1 MAEQD
6 WEYKVTNEILWW
18 AHEVGDDIRDCQA
31 AAAAGC
37 GMIFLADATVG
48 HDLPASRHHQSVHE
62 SFMGALEV
70 IRSYY
75 DGRSDS

>member
-1 MAEQD
+1 MFYEAAQD
-6 WEYKVTNEILWW
+6 HALLLDRVLY
-18 AHEVGDDIRDCQA
+18 VGDDIRDCQA

>member
-1 MAEQD
+1 
-6 WEYKVTNEILWW
+6 
-18 AHEVGDDIRDCQA
+18 VGDDIRDCQA

-37 GMIFLADATVG
+37 GMIFLADATVE